1 MKNKITI
8 AVDFDGTL
16 VVHQF
21 PKIGAECPGAVS
33 TIKALQQN
41 GVRVFLWTMRDG
53 EYLEAAKNWCK
64 ERGLELDAYNVS
76 ASGWGTGS
84 PKQFAN
90 LYIDDSALG
99 CPMTMTED
107 GPGVDWWRI
116 SAMLYDAELLSY
128 KQMTNIKKEIH
139 EQG

>member
-21 PKIGAECPGAVS
+21 PKIGVECPGAVS

-41 GVRVFLWTMRDG
+41 GARVFLWTMRDG
-53 EYLEAAKNWCK
+53 EHLEAAKNWCK

-90 LYIDDSALG
+90 LYIDDSAMG

-128 KQMTNIKKEIH
+128 EQMTNIKKEIH

>member
-16 VVHQF
+16 VTHQF
-21 PKIGAECPGAVS
+21 PRIGVECPGAVS

-41 GVRVFLWTMRDG
+41 GVKVFLWTMRDG

-64 ERGLELDAYNVS
+64 SRGLELDAYNVS
-76 ASGWGTGS
+76 ASGWGTSS

-99 CPMTMTED
+99 CPMKVTVED

-116 SAMLYDAELLSY
+116 SSMLHDAELLSY
-128 KQMTNIKKEIH
+128 EQMVAIKKEIH
-139 EQG
+139 E